1 MRDVPIRGDLMNK
14 GEMIMS
20 GDSDNCQS
28 SKRKAF
34 SGVAVRVGIPSP
46 LPAAGMQP
54 KGRFGKEKDLT

>member
-1 MRDVPIRGDLMNK
+1 
-14 GEMIMS
+14 MS